1 MRLSY
6 THRHITSTKTTSDT
20 KKGNIYDLPF
30 LIVVVFHQDG
40 NQPKEPVGSAP
51 WLNQTSQFISVIQM
65 PSYIVSLNFWP
76 MYPNKLLQHCWFLK
90 NPDRWRAKTDSPPFA
105 PIHPFF
111 LASLGPTRSAFLCTH
126 FDQDSHLK
134 RTSIRKCRHF
144 LFLLRIKVGFEWMST
159 YSFWAAREITSM
171 FLVFDFLR
179 SGVFLS
185 KLWEAICV

>member
-1 MRLSY
+1 MILY
-6 THRHITSTKTTSDT
+6 PPNAKLNCFPAFFDQCIQTNCC
-20 KKGNIYDLPF
+20 NI
-30 LIVVVFHQDG
+30 
-40 NQPKEPVGSAP
+40 VGS
-51 WLNQTSQFISVIQM
+51 
-65 PSYIVSLNFWP
+65 
-76 MYPNKLLQHCWFLK
+76 LK
-90 NPDRWRAKTDSPPFA
+90 NPDRWRAKIGPPPFA

-126 FDQDSHLK
+126 FDPDSHLK
-134 RTSIRKCRHF
+134 RTSIRKCMHF
-144 LFLLRIKVGFEWMST
+144 LFLLRIKVEFEWMST

>member
-1 MRLSY
+1 MGLPC
-6 THRHITSTKTTSDT
+6 THRHITSTKTNSD
-20 KKGNIYDLPF
+20 KKRETLMTFIFWLLLFFIKTGISPRSLQAQRHDWIKQANLFRWSKCQATLFPWIFDQCIQTNCCNIVD
-30 LIVVVFHQDG
+30 
-40 NQPKEPVGSAP
+40 S
-51 WLNQTSQFISVIQM
+51 
-65 PSYIVSLNFWP
+65 
-76 MYPNKLLQHCWFLK
+76 LK

-111 LASLGPTRSAFLCTH
+111 LASLAPTRSVFLCTD
-126 FDQDSHLK
+126 FDPDSHLK